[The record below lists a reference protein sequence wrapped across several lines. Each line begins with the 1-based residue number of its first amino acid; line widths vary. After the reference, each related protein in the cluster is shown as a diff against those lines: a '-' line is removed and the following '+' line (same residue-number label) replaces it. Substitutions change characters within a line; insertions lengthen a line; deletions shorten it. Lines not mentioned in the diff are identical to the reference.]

1 MKRHPFDPWS
11 FVLGLLF
18 LVTGLAFLT
27 NSIDLLHSSAARLW
41 PLPLLAIGLLIVLT
55 TIRRVKD
62 RQPQPAATEQHPPAD
77 AENELDTSSRP
88 DLPA

>member
-27 NSIDLLHSSAARLW
+27 NSIDLLHSSVARLW

-62 RQPQPAATEQHPPAD
+62 RQPQPAVTEQHPPAD
-77 AENELDTSSRP
+77 AENELDPSSRP